1 MPGAGKDKEAGTKSW
16 GRPFWTM
23 LQGLC
28 LTLPLGGCL
37 LTGDKPEAALDIPA
51 LYKFGPRKAAAGW
64 HDLTELEILWSTR
77 SFLFLGGVQR
87 KQLCLLI

>member
-1 MPGAGKDKEAGTKSW
+1 MHDRVATAGFLKVFGMPGVAKAKEAGTKAR

-37 LTGDKPEAALDIPA
+37 LTGDKPEPALDIPP
-51 LYKFGPRKAAAGW
+51 L
-64 HDLTELEILWSTR
+64 
-77 SFLFLGGVQR
+77 R
-87 KQLCLLI
+87 KQRH